1 VFLFVSSLLVFWSL
15 RGCSRVW
22 LLLDLKVTLPC
33 CCLCVLSIPSLSL
46 LQPLAKCP
54 SIETWEIPL
63 LTAVLPLLVGGTTA
77 PRYYRPPAR
86 YYRSIEG
93 DVIPKGYGDLLP
105 YPFSFFSPSPH
116 SSRAPSQH
124 PPRSAASVPS
134 FEVLLRWDQSPPS
147 SCAMD
152 PGIASFLPRFGST
165 FLSLAVRAIRVDP
178 LGFWLFLGTLRTWK
192 DC

>member
-1 VFLFVSSLLVFWSL
+1 MKSVARRKKTPFYRGIQNKSLELH
-15 RGCSRVW
+15 
-22 LLLDLKVTLPC
+22 
-33 CCLCVLSIPSLSL
+33 
-46 LQPLAKCP
+46 QPRYYRP
-54 SIETWEIPL
+54 Q
-63 LTAVLPLLVGGTTA
+63 GGTTA

-86 YYRSIEG
+86 YYRSFEG

>member
-1 VFLFVSSLLVFWSL
+1 MFLFVSSLLVFWSL

-54 SIETWEIPL
+54 SIETWEISL

-77 PRYYRPPAR
+77 ATK
-86 YYRSIEG
+86 G

-165 FLSLAVRAIRVDP
+165 FLSLAVWAIRVDP